1 MEPRQENKM
10 GIAPVLPLVVT
21 MSLPAMLSMSIQAL
35 YNVVDSIFVSRI
47 SKAALSAT
55 SIAYPLQMLM
65 IAMNVGTAI
74 GVNSLVARKLGEGR
88 RDEANRA
95 ATSGLVLSFI
105 SYLVMMLIGV
115 FGVRPFFEM
124 TTSNPEIVEAGVIYA
139 KIVLIISLPSFIQVC
154 IEKTLQ
160 ATGNMIMPMFS
171 QLIGCVINI
180 IFDPILIFGID
191 AIGLRPMGITG
202 AAVATVFGQFCGM
215 VFCMIIMIV
224 KNHEVSISFKKY
236 KLNRDIV
243 KSIYAV
249 SIPSIVMQAIGSV
262 LITFLNMI
270 LIVFSESAVN
280 VMGIY
285 FKLQSFVYMPVFGL
299 NQGVMPV
306 MGYNF
311 GAGKK
316 KRVMDALK
324 SGIFLAACIIP
335 GPRAGR
341 SEPFYVSD
349 PAADLHS
356 AGSLSAV

>member
-1 MEPRQENKM
+1 
-10 GIAPVLPLVVT
+10 
-21 MSLPAMLSMSIQAL
+21 
-35 YNVVDSIFVSRI
+35 
-47 SKAALSAT
+47 
-55 SIAYPLQMLM
+55 
-65 IAMNVGTAI
+65 
-74 GVNSLVARKLGEGR
+74 
-88 RDEANRA
+88 
-95 ATSGLVLSFI
+95 
-105 SYLVMMLIGV
+105 
-115 FGVRPFFEM
+115 
-124 TTSNPEIVEAGVIYA
+124 
-139 KIVLIISLPSFIQVC
+139 
-154 IEKTLQ
+154 
-160 ATGNMIMPMFS
+160 
-171 QLIGCVINI
+171 
-180 IFDPILIFGID
+180 
-191 AIGLRPMGITG
+191 
-202 AAVATVFGQFCGM
+202 
-215 VFCMIIMIV
+215 MIIMIV